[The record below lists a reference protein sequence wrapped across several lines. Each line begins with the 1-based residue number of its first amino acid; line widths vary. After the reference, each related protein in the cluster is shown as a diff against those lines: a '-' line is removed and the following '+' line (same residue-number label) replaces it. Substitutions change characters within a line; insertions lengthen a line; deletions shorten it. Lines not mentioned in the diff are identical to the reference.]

1 MTTLFDV
8 AKEVYGDMYIY
19 RSIPNINSD
28 AEMLTISSKKGS
40 VDVFLSGLERSKSKD
55 INGLIR
61 DKIKQSIFIL
71 DSN

>member
-1 MTTLFDV
+1 MTTLFDT
-8 AKEVYGDMYIY
+8 AKEVYGNLYTY

-40 VDVFLSGLERSKSKD
+40 VDVFLSGLEMSKSKD
-55 INGLIR
+55 VDGLIR

-71 DSN
+71 NSN

>member
-8 AKEVYGDMYIY
+8 AKEVYGDMYTY

-28 AEMLTISSKKGS
+28 AEMLTISRKKES

-55 INGLIR
+55 VNGLIR

-71 DSN
+71 NSN